1 MFGRGFES
9 LRLHNL
15 KRVILETKII
25 SRTIESGDI
34 NGKNFYYCFL
44 AGAKKVLESQQHL
57 NSINVF
63 PVKDGDTGTNLA
75 STLKSIID
83 TIIPTTGVKEA
94 AAAVADAALIGA
106 RGNSGIIFAQFLYGF
121 SNRLETSESKT
132 IDFKLFVEMASS
144 GVKHAYQAIS
154 NPVEGT
160 IITVMRE
167 WSEFLE
173 SVKNTTKGFVEIF
186 IESYHKAEQSLAET
200 PDKLEI
206 LAKNKVVDSG
216 AKGFVLFLGGVV
228 DLLKSGNL
236 RDITYSR
243 NVVKEIFVDE
253 VIDSHEDITF
263 RYCTEGLVSGENID
277 KNEIRERLSGLGD
290 SLVVAGSKNKIR
302 IHIHTDT
309 PVDVFKYLG
318 QIGSITYQ
326 KADDMV
332 MQQEVIER
340 KKAKIAIVTDS
351 TCDLPQS
358 FIDEHQINVLPLSVH
373 FDDSYFLD
381 KVTIDYPQFKKL
393 FDNAKNLPTTA
404 QPAYKDFANKYAYL
418 ATHYDS
424 IIAINVTSAMS
435 GTSSTS
441 RKAAKSISQQTRKKI
456 TVFDSKAISANLGLI
471 VWRATE
477 LIESGA
483 THEEVCK
490 AIELW
495 IKEKNNMVVCGTTT
509 KYMVRSGRLSPS
521 KGLLAKI
528 LNLKPAV
535 YIDYE
540 GKAVKIGSPFSNE
553 AAIKMIEN
561 RAIKDIGDKKIWG
574 YSITHVS
581 NESGVEEIK
590 RFMSELTG
598 GMQPLFIEPCT
609 PVIATNVGPGT
620 LALGFMLE

>member
-1 MFGRGFES
+1 M
-9 LRLHNL
+9 
-15 KRVILETKII
+15 ETKII

-173 SVKNTTKGFVEIF
+173 SVKNTTKGFVEVF

-456 TVFDSKAISANLGLI
+456 TVFDSKAISGNLGLLI
-471 VWRATE
+471 WRATE

-620 LALGFMLE
+620 LALAFMLE

>member
-1 MFGRGFES
+1 M
-9 LRLHNL
+9 
-15 KRVILETKII
+15 ETKII
-25 SRTIESGDI
+25 SRTIESGNI
-34 NGKNFYYCFL
+34 SGKNFYYCFL
-44 AGAKKVLESQQHL
+44 AGAKKVLESQQLL
-57 NSINVF
+57 NTINVF

-83 TIIPTTGVKEA
+83 TIIPTVGIKEA

-121 SNRLETSESKT
+121 SHRLDESDRNS
-132 IDFKLFVEMASS
+132 IDFQLFVEMVSS
-144 GVKHAYQAIS
+144 GVKYAYQAIS

-160 IITVMRE
+160 MITVMRE
-167 WSEFLE
+167 WAEYLQT
-173 SVKNTTKGFVEIF
+173 VKQTSKGFIDTF
-186 IESYHKAEQSLAET
+186 IDSYHKAEESLAAT
-200 PDKLEI
+200 PEKLEI

-236 RDITYSR
+236 REITYSR

-253 VIDSHEDITF
+253 MIDNHEDITF
-263 RYCTEGLVSGENID
+263 RYCTEGLITGENID
-277 KNEIRERLSGLGD
+277 KNKIKTALSNLGD

-302 IHIHTDT
+302 IHIHTDH

-318 QIGSITYQ
+318 NIGSITYQ
-326 KADDMV
+326 KAEDMV

-340 KKAKIAIVTDS
+340 RRAKIAIVTDS

-393 FDNAKNLPTTA
+393 FDKAKNPPTTA
-404 QPAYKDFANKYAYL
+404 QPTYKDFANKYAYL

-424 IIAINVTSAMS
+424 IIALNLTSGMS

-441 RKAAKSISQQTRKKI
+441 TKAAKSISQQTKKKI
-456 TVFDSKAISANLGLI
+456 TVFDTKAISANLGLI

-483 THEEVCK
+483 SHETVCK

-495 IKEKNNMVVCGTTT
+495 IKEKNYEVVCGTTT
-509 KYMVRSGRLSPS
+509 KHMVRSGRLSPS
-521 KGLLAKI
+521 KGFIAKI

-535 YIDYE
+535 YLNEE
-540 GKAVKIGSPFSNE
+540 GKAIKLGSPFSNE
-553 AAIKMIEN
+553 AAIRMIEN
-561 RAIKDIGDKKIWG
+561 KAKKVIGENKVWG
-574 YSITHVS
+574 YAVTHVS
-581 NESGVEEIK
+581 NEEGFNEIL
-590 RFMSELTG
+590 RFMRELTG
-598 GMQPLFIEPCT
+598 GMEPLFTGPCT

-620 LALGFMLE
+620 VALGFMLE

>member
-1 MFGRGFES
+1 M
-9 LRLHNL
+9 
-15 KRVILETKII
+15 ETKII

>member
-173 SVKNTTKGFVEIF
+173 SVKNTTKGFVEVF

-456 TVFDSKAISANLGLI
+456 TVFDSKAISGNLGLLI
-471 VWRATE
+471 WRATE

-620 LALGFMLE
+620 LALAFMLE

>member
-456 TVFDSKAISANLGLI
+456 TVFDSKAISGNLGLLI
-471 VWRATE
+471 WRATE

-620 LALGFMLE
+620 LALAFMLE